1 MRTLKNFFSL
11 LSPFSKSKKFRTR
24 HKRSKQ
30 KGTKRFKRRQF
41 MRGGWGEPMVT
52 MPSVMKGGWGMPINP

>member
-41 MRGGWGEPMVT
+41 MRGG
-52 MPSVMKGGWGMPINP
+52 